1 MNFHCWAASI
11 TSALIIYTCTAC
23 THPTSSITTAPTM
36 SLASS
41 PTRSYIVRLKPGQ
54 DVKAELEALARAHHL
69 QAASIVS
76 VVGSLTN
83 VALRFANKPETTT
96 LTGHFE
102 VVAMS
107 GYLAANEFHCHLAVS
122 DGEGKTLG
130 GHLMAGNRVYTTLVV
145 VIQEHLGLRYR
156 REFDPTSNY
165 QELVIDEVET
175 MTPPVT
181 K

>member
-1 MNFHCWAASI
+1 M
-11 TSALIIYTCTAC
+11 
-23 THPTSSITTAPTM
+23 PSSTT
-36 SLASS
+36 
-41 PTRSYIVRLKPGQ
+41 TRSYIIRLKPGQ

-69 QAASIVS
+69 QAATIVS
-76 VVGSLTN
+76 VVGSLTD

-96 LTGHFE
+96 FTGHFE

-130 GHLMAGNRVYTTLVV
+130 GHLMEGNRVYTTLVV

-156 REFDPTSNY
+156 REFDATSNH
-165 QELVIDEVET
+165 QELVIDEVEAA
-175 MTPPVT
+175 TPHSPPT
-181 K
+181 E

>member
-1 MNFHCWAASI
+1 MTVHRWTSSI
-11 TSALIIYTCTAC
+11 TSALIICAC
-23 THPTSSITTAPTM
+23 ARATPPTSTAPTM
-36 SLASS
+36 PLASS
-41 PTRSYIVRLKPGQ
+41 PTRSYIIRLKPGQ

-76 VVGSLTN
+76 VVGSLTD
-83 VALRFANKPETTT
+83 VALRFANKPETTV

-130 GHLMAGNRVYTTLVV
+130 GHLMEGNRVYTTLVV

-156 REFDPTSNY
+156 REFDPTSNH
-165 QELVIDEVET
+165 QELVIDEIASV
-175 MTPPVT
+175 TPHSPAT